1 MTALE
6 KGVKGG
12 KWFSLMD
19 KVYSKPNLLSSFEK
33 VRRNG
38 GSAGADHQRIEQF
51 EKKLEENLDEL
62 HSKLKED
69 KYHPQPVKRV
79 WIPKPGSREKR
90 PLGIPTVRDRV
101 VQTALRNVLEPIFE
115 RDFAKHS
122 YGFRPGRN
130 CKQALSRV
138 WKLLK
143 EGYIFVVDADLKS
156 YFDTIPQ
163 EPLLELIGRKVSD
176 GRVID
181 LLKAYLNQN
190 VLDGARSW
198 TPEGGTPQGAVISP
212 LLANIYLD
220 PLDHLME
227 DAGIEMTRFADDF
240 VLMCRS
246 RKDAEEALE
255 QVKIWVESAGLTL
268 HPDKTRI
275 VDTTQGEGFDF
286 LGYHFERGYT
296 WPRKKSLDKL
306 KDSIR
311 AKTRRTRGNSLQ
323 AIITD
328 VNRTLT
334 GWSGYFRF
342 SHGGYRSLDSWIRMR
357 LRSILRKQSK
367 RKGRGR
373 GRDHNRWP
381 NSFFTEQGL
390 FSLDAACASFRQSSL
405 R

>member
-1 MTALE
+1 MLTALE

-143 EGYIFVVDADLKS
+143 EGYIFVVDARRENMTTLS
-156 YFDTIPQ
+156 HSTTFVMRCS
-163 EPLLELIGRKVSD
+163 LE
-176 GRVID
+176 
-181 LLKAYLNQN
+181 
-190 VLDGARSW
+190 
-198 TPEGGTPQGAVISP
+198 
-212 LLANIYLD
+212 
-220 PLDHLME
+220 
-227 DAGIEMTRFADDF
+227 
-240 VLMCRS
+240 
-246 RKDAEEALE
+246 
-255 QVKIWVESAGLTL
+255 
-268 HPDKTRI
+268 
-275 VDTTQGEGFDF
+275 
-286 LGYHFERGYT
+286 
-296 WPRKKSLDKL
+296 
-306 KDSIR
+306 
-311 AKTRRTRGNSLQ
+311 RR
-323 AIITD
+323 
-328 VNRTLT
+328 
-334 GWSGYFRF
+334 
-342 SHGGYRSLDSWIRMR
+342 
-357 LRSILRKQSK
+357 
-367 RKGRGR
+367 
-373 GRDHNRWP
+373 
-381 NSFFTEQGL
+381 
-390 FSLDAACASFRQSSL
+390 
-405 R
+405 